1 MNVFFDLDGPLLD
14 VSERYYRVHREIVAG
29 HPVPALGKE
38 EFWEMKRRQVPVD
51 ALVAGADPALT
62 PAQYREKWLERIERP
77 EFLAYDRVVP
87 GALEVL
93 RTLQERH
100 ALYLVTL
107 RRDGETL
114 RWQLDRLGMHPAF
127 RQVFWGQRDGVPGCQ
142 IKVER
147 IRTAGLAR
155 ARDVIVGDS
164 EVDVLAGR
172 ELGMVTIATANGIRS
187 ADFLAQVA
195 GAAVVIPDITALLPI
210 LDALQQRG
218 VLA

>member
-38 EFWEMKRRQVPVD
+38 ELWEMKRRQVPVD

-93 RTLQERH
+93 RALRERH

-114 RWQLDRLGMHPAF
+114 RWQLDRLGMRPAF
-127 RQVFWGQRDGVPGCQ
+127 RQVFWGERDGVPGWQ
-142 IKVER
+142 IKVEG
-147 IRTAGLAR
+147 IRTAGAR
-155 ARDVIVGDS
+155 AGDVIVGDS

-172 ELGMVTIATANGIRS
+172 ELGMVTIATANGIRT